1 MTRKTVSEVEL
12 LRWINV
18 ELAKDDE
25 CTDCRVTS
33 VMSLRGV
40 DAEGCNW
47 SSANL
52 RCSGR
57 PAVLCQSV
65 ANEVIGQA
73 RLLFN
78 IKRAQT

>member
-1 MTRKTVSEVEL
+1 MPRRTVSEVEL
-12 LRWINV
+12 LQWINA
-18 ELAKDDE
+18 ELAKDDD

-33 VMSLRGV
+33 VVRGCV
-40 DAEGCNW
+40 DAQGCNW

-57 PAVLCQSV
+57 PVVPCQSV
-65 ANEVIGQA
+65 ANKVIAQA

-78 IKRAQT
+78 I